1 MQKHSPR
8 DRFWVFTIASAMSL
22 IPADAAAVLIVSE
35 PWVRVAPKTRS
46 AEGYVQLR
54 STEGATLVAVRSDA
68 ASKIEIREAGSTR
81 PSIEGIKL
89 PAGET
94 VMLAPGA
101 HRLMLA
107 NLHRR
112 LKLGD
117 RIGIALIFM
126 SANGERQEVRVK
138 AEVRERSPTDDH
150 LQGHRH

>member
-1 MQKHSPR
+1 MQKHSPQNR
-8 DRFWVFTIASAMSL
+8 IWVFTLASAMSL
-22 IPADAAAVLIVSE
+22 IAADAAAVLIVSE

-54 STEGATLVAVRSDA
+54 STEGATLVAVRTDA

-81 PSIEGIKL
+81 ASIDGIKL

-94 VMLAPGA
+94 VTLAPGA

-112 LKLGD
+112 PKLGD
-117 RIGIALIFM
+117 RIEIVLIFM
-126 SANGERQEVRVK
+126 SADGERQDVRVK